1 MGDGFGRRLGRLG
14 PDGPLR
20 MDGPPVQQLR
30 HKTLS
35 EVLAQEIADGTH
47 PVGGH
52 FPTEFELQKR
62 FGVGRHTVREALKT
76 LTDQGLIGRRRKTG
90 TTVLT
95 ATPIARYA
103 HTLRD
108 TTGLFGFADATALDI
123 GYFGFVRAPS
133 FLMEHV
139 DAAALADRWM
149 RIAGVR
155 STRSDGSP
163 LCWSEIYVPSA
174 YPLEREA
181 ITRSRKSVYE
191 LCMDVHGLRL
201 AYVEQEI
208 KAGTLPR
215 GIAGLLAAE
224 PDSAALL
231 VMRRYVTDTGAT
243 FEISANLYP
252 ANRYSVRSIIR

>member
-1 MGDGFGRRLGRLG
+1 MGS
-14 PDGPLR
+14 PLQ
-20 MDGPPVQQLR
+20 PLR

-35 EVLAQEIADGTH
+35 EILAQEIADRTH
-47 PVGGH
+47 PVGGR

-76 LTDQGLIGRRRKTG
+76 LTEQGLIGRRRKTG
-90 TTVLT
+90 TTVLS
-95 ATPIARYA
+95 ATPITRYA

-108 TTGLFGFADATALDI
+108 TAGLFGFADDTSLDI
-123 GYFGFVRAPS
+123 RYRGFVRAPS

-139 DAAALADRWM
+139 DAEALAERWL

-174 YPLEREA
+174 FALDRA
-181 ITRSRKSVYE
+181 AVVGSRKPIYE
-191 LCMDVHGLRL
+191 LCMETHGLRL
-201 AYVEQEI
+201 AHVEQEI
-208 KAGTLPR
+208 KAATLPR
-215 GIAGLLAAE
+215 GIAGLLAADPE
-224 PDSAALL
+224 SAALL
-231 VMRRYVTDTGAT
+231 VMRRYVADSGAT

-252 ANRYSVRSIIR
+252 ANRYTVRTIIR